1 MEWYNKGK
9 NEVLKELD
17 TNLSVGLSEKEVK
30 RRIEKY
36 GKNEF
41 EEQAKKSIL
50 NKFAAQF
57 ADFLII
63 ILLIAAGVSAFVG
76 EREDAVIILA
86 IVVLNAALG
95 IYQEGKAEKSVEALQ
110 RLSAPNAKVIREG
123 NLTVVPAADIVP
135 GDVVVLE
142 AGDIIPADIRL
153 FESSNLKVEE
163 ASLTGESVPVE
174 KDAKAKIVGTVGI
187 GDRHNMGFSS
197 TIVTYGRG
205 KGVVTSTG
213 HNTEIGN
220 IAVKIQTYEEEETP
234 LQIKL
239 NQLGKVLGT
248 LTIVICIIVFIVG
261 MLQGRQPLNMLLTSI
276 SLAVA
281 AIPEG
286 LPAIVTIVLAI
297 GMNRMAEKNAIVKKL
312 LAVETLGATSVI
324 CSDKTGTLTQNE
336 MTVVKAY
343 VDDRIL
349 DVEGIGYEP
358 KGDVKLNAR
367 SIGISSLPN
376 LRNLISVGVLA
387 NDAKLDNSSGFYKV
401 MGDPTEGAIVA
412 FAGKLGQTSEQ
423 LNMIYPRI
431 AELPFD
437 SGRKMMTTFHSNYI
451 EGKIV
456 SFTKG
461 APDIVIN
468 KCSKI
473 ALNGRIVDFNK
484 ELKDK
489 VRSVNT
495 KFARSA
501 LRVLSAAYKVWDRLP
516 EHPTFEQVE
525 NDMIFVGLV
534 GMIDPPRPEVKD
546 SIKHCR
552 QAGIETVMI
561 TGDYKETAYAI
572 AKELGMANNEGQA
585 IMGEEL
591 DKYSDEEL
599 REVVKKTKVYARVS
613 PEHKVK
619 IVTALK
625 ENGHITSMTGDGV
638 NDALALK
645 KADIGVAMGIT
656 GTDVA
661 KNTAEVILTDDNF
674 ATIVNAVEEGRII
687 FSNIKKFVFFLLSC
701 NIGEILLVFIS
712 ILLGWNVPLLPIQL
726 LWLNLVTDS
735 LPAMALGVENAEPGI
750 MKQPPR
756 STKEGILDGEMLGGI
771 VFQAIA
777 ISFAS
782 LFAYYWAM
790 RMYGTGSGL
799 IHVRSVVFT
808 TLILSELLRAFSSR
822 SQNYTLFKIGLFTNI
837 RMIQAVF
844 VSFMLTFVVL
854 YIPQL
859 NEIFDVVPLTLRDW
873 QIVTA
878 FSFIPLL
885 VGELYKDLFKNEMPL
900 SNSERKRRIS
910 TL

>member
-9 NEVLKELD
+9 GEVLKELSTD
-17 TNLSVGLSEKEVK
+17 ISVGLSEKEAE
-30 RRIEKY
+30 RRIEEY
-36 GKNEF
+36 GTNEL
-41 EEQAKKSIL
+41 EVQAKKSML
-50 NKFAAQF
+50 AKFIAQF

-76 EREDAVIILA
+76 EKEDAVIILA
-86 IVVLNAALG
+86 IVVINAVLG

-110 RLSAPNAKVIREG
+110 KLSAPNAKVIREG
-123 NLTVVPAADIVP
+123 NLLIMPAADIVP
-135 GDVVVLE
+135 GDVIVLE
-142 AGDIIPADIRL
+142 AGDIIPADLRL

-174 KDAKAKIVGTVGI
+174 KDSKAKIVGAVGI

-205 KGVVTSTG
+205 KGVVTATG

-220 IAVKIQTYEEEETP
+220 IAVKIQSYGEEDTP
-234 LQIKL
+234 LQLKL

-248 LTIVICIIVFIVG
+248 LTIAICIIVFIVG
-261 MLQGRQPLNMLLTSI
+261 MLQKRNPLNMLLTSI

-286 LPAIVTIVLAI
+286 LPAIVTIVLSI
-297 GMNRMAEKNAIVKKL
+297 GMNRMACKNAIVKKL

-343 VDDRIL
+343 VDDRVL
-349 DVEGIGYEP
+349 DVEGIGYDP
-358 KGDVKLNAR
+358 KGDVRLNGR
-367 SIGISSLPN
+367 IIGINSLPN
-376 LRNLISVGVLA
+376 LRNLISIGTLS
-387 NDAKLDNSSGFYKV
+387 NDAKLDKSTGAYKII
-401 MGDPTEGAIVA
+401 GDPTEGAIIA
-412 FAGKLGQTSEQ
+412 LAGKLGQTSEQ

-451 EGKIV
+451 EGKVV

-468 KCSKI
+468 KCNKI
-473 ALNGRIVDFNK
+473 ALNGKIVDFNN

-489 VRSVNT
+489 VLSVNT

-516 EHPTFEQVE
+516 EHPSFGQVE

-534 GMIDPPRPEVKD
+534 GMIDPPRPEVKE
-546 SIKHCR
+546 SINLCR
-552 QAGIETVMI
+552 EAGIETVMI

-572 AKELGMANNEGQA
+572 AKELGMVEHEGQS

-591 DKYSDEEL
+591 DKYSDEKL
-599 REVVKKTKVYARVS
+599 REIVKKTKVYARVS

-645 KADIGVAMGIT
+645 KSDIGVAMGIT

-701 NIGEILLVFIS
+701 NIGEILLVFVS
-712 ILLGWNVPLLPIQL
+712 ILLGWEVPLLPIQL

-735 LPAMALGVENAEPGI
+735 FPAMALGVENAEPGI

-756 STKEGILDGEMLGGI
+756 NTKEAILDKEMLGGI

-777 ISFAS
+777 ISLAS
-782 LFAYYWAM
+782 LMSYYWAI

-799 IHVRSVVFT
+799 IHARSVVFT
-808 TLILSELLRAFSSR
+808 TLILAELLRAFSSR
-822 SQNYTLFKIGLFTNI
+822 SQVYTLFKIGFFSNI
-837 RMIQAVF
+837 RMIQAVLA
-844 VSFMLTFVVL
+844 SFLLTAAVL
-854 YIPQL
+854 YIPSL
-859 NEIFDVVPLTLRDW
+859 NEVFDVVPLTLRDW
-873 QIVTA
+873 QLITA

-885 VGELYKDLFKNEMPL
+885 VGELYKDLFKQKL
-900 SNSERKRRIS
+900 S
-910 TL
+910 

>member
-9 NEVLKELD
+9 SEVLKELN
-17 TNLSVGLSEKEVK
+17 TNFSVGLSEREAE
-30 RRIEKY
+30 RRIKEY
-36 GKNEF
+36 GKNELLI
-41 EEQAKKSIL
+41 QSKKSFL
-50 NKFAAQF
+50 SKFIAQF

-63 ILLIAAGVSAFVG
+63 ILLIAAGISAFVG
-76 EREDAVIILA
+76 EKEDAIIILS
-86 IVVLNAALG
+86 IVVINAALG

-110 RLSAPNAKVIREG
+110 KLSAPNAKVVRDG
-123 NLTVVPAADIVP
+123 NLNIIPAAEIVP

-142 AGDIIPADIRL
+142 AGDIVPADLRF
-153 FESSNLKVEE
+153 FETSNLKIEE

-174 KDAKAKIVGTVGI
+174 KDEKAKILGSVGI

-197 TIVTYGRG
+197 TIITYGRG
-205 KGVVTSTG
+205 KGIVIATG

-220 IAVKIQTYEEEETP
+220 IAVKIQSYDEEETP

-248 LTIVICIIVFIVG
+248 LTIAICIIVFIVG
-261 MLQGRQPLNMLLTSI
+261 ILQDRHPLKMLLTSI

-286 LPAIVTIVLAI
+286 LPAIVTIVLSI
-297 GMNRMAEKNAIVKKL
+297 GMNRMAGKNAIVKKL

-343 VDDRIL
+343 VDDKVL
-349 DVEGIGYEP
+349 DVEGIGYDP
-358 KGDVKLNAR
+358 KGDVKLNGR
-367 SIGISSLPN
+367 TIGINSLPN
-376 LRNLISVGVLA
+376 LRNLISIGTLS
-387 NDAKLDNSSGFYKV
+387 NDAKLDNSTGAYKII
-401 MGDPTEGAIVA
+401 GDPTEGAIVA

-437 SGRKMMTTFHSNYI
+437 STRKMMTTFHSNYI
-451 EGKIV
+451 EGRVV

-468 KCSKI
+468 KCNKI
-473 ALNGRIVDFNK
+473 ALNGKIVDFNK
-484 ELKDK
+484 ELKQN
-489 VRSVNT
+489 VLSVNT
-495 KFARSA
+495 KFARAA
-501 LRVLSAAYKVWDRLP
+501 LRVLSGAYKVWDRLP

-534 GMIDPPRPEVKD
+534 GMIDPPRSEVKQ
-546 SIKHCR
+546 SIANCR

-572 AKELGMANNEGQA
+572 AKELGMVEHESQA
-585 IMGEEL
+585 IMGDEL
-591 DKYSDEEL
+591 DRYSDEEL

-619 IVTALK
+619 IVSALK

-701 NIGEILLVFIS
+701 NIGEILLVFVS
-712 ILLGWNVPLLPIQL
+712 ILVGWEVPLLPIQL

-735 LPAMALGVENAEPGI
+735 FPALALGVENAEPGI

-756 STKEGILDGEMLGGI
+756 NTNEAILDREMLGGI
-771 VFQAIA
+771 LFQAVA

-782 LFAYYWAM
+782 LLSYYWAM

-822 SQNYTLFKIGLFTNI
+822 SQTYTLFKIGFFTNI
-837 RMIQAVF
+837 RMIQAVLASF
-844 VSFMLTFVVL
+844 VLTVVVL
-854 YIPQL
+854 YIPAL

-885 VGELYKDLFKNEMPL
+885 VGELYKDLFKN
-900 SNSERKRRIS
+900 KAI
-910 TL
+910 

>member
-9 NEVLKELD
+9 KEVLNELKTD
-17 TNLSVGLSEKEVK
+17 LSIGLSNKEAAK
-30 RRIEKY
+30 RLEEY
-36 GKNEF
+36 GKNEL
-41 EEQAKKSIL
+41 EEQLKKSFLSKLI
-50 NKFAAQF
+50 AQF
-57 ADFLII
+57 TDFLII
-63 ILLIAAGVSAFVG
+63 ILLIAAGISAFVG
-76 EREDAVIILA
+76 EKEDALVILA
-86 IVVLNAALG
+86 IVVINAILG

-110 RLSAPNAKVIREG
+110 KLSAPNAKVVREG
-123 NLTVVPAADIVP
+123 NIVTLPAAEIVL

-153 FESSNLKVEE
+153 LESSNMKVEE

-174 KDAKAKIVGTVGI
+174 KDAKSQIAGNVGI

-205 KGVVTSTG
+205 KGVVVGTG

-220 IAVKIQTYEEEETP
+220 IATKIQSYDDEETP
-234 LQIKL
+234 LQVKL

-248 LTIVICIIVFIVG
+248 LTILICIVVFVLGLI
-261 MLQGRQPLNMLLTSI
+261 QGRQVLKMLLTSI

-286 LPAIVTIVLAI
+286 LPAIVTIVLSI
-297 GMNRMAEKNAIVKKL
+297 GMNRMAGKNAIVKKL

-343 VDDRIL
+343 VDDKIL
-349 DVEGIGYEP
+349 DVEGGGYEP
-358 KGDVKLNAR
+358 FGDVKCDNR
-367 SIGISSLPN
+367 KININSLSN
-376 LRNLISVGVLA
+376 LRNLVCIGSLA
-387 NDAKLDNSSGFYKV
+387 NDAQLDNSTGTYKI
-401 MGDPTEGAIVA
+401 MGDPTEGAIIT
-412 FAGKLGQTSEQ
+412 FAGKLGQTAEQ
-423 LNMIYPRI
+423 LNMVYPRVQ
-431 AELPFD
+431 ELPFD
-437 SGRKMMTTFHSNYI
+437 SSRKMMTTFHTNYI
-451 EGKIV
+451 DGKIV

-461 APDIVIN
+461 APDIVIS

-473 ALNGRIVDFNK
+473 ALNGKVVDFTK

-489 VRSVNT
+489 VLSVNT

-501 LRVLSAAYKVWDRLP
+501 LRVLSMAYKTWTHVP
-516 EHPTFEQVE
+516 EHPTFDLVE

-534 GMIDPPRPEVKD
+534 GMIDPARPEVKE
-546 SIKHCR
+546 SIKLCKA
-552 QAGIETVMI
+552 AGIETVMI

-572 AKELGMANNEGQA
+572 AKDLGMVESESQA
-585 IMGEEL
+585 MMGEEL

-625 ENGHITSMTGDGV
+625 ENGQITSMTGDGV

-701 NIGEILLVFIS
+701 NIGEILLVFVS
-712 ILLGWNVPLLPIQL
+712 ILIGWEVPLVPIQL

-735 LPAMALGVENAEPGI
+735 FPAMALGVENAEPGI
-750 MKQPPR
+750 MNHPPR
-756 STKEGILDGEMLGGI
+756 DTKEPILDKGMLGGI
-771 VFQAIA
+771 VFQAVA

-782 LFAYYWAM
+782 LISYYWAA
-790 RMYGTGSGL
+790 RMYGIGSGL
-799 IHVRSVVFT
+799 VHVRSVVFT
-808 TLILSELLRAFSSR
+808 TLITAELLRAFSSR
-822 SQNYTLFKIGLFTNI
+822 SQVYTLFKIGFFTNI

-844 VSFMLTFVVL
+844 VSFALTVMVL
-854 YIPQL
+854 YVPMF
-859 NEIFDVVPLTLRDW
+859 NEIFDVMPLSMHDW
-873 QIVTA
+873 EVVLA
-878 FSFIPLL
+878 FSFIPMI
-885 VGELYKDLFKNEMPL
+885 VGELYKDLFKN
-900 SNSERKRRIS
+900 K
-910 TL
+910 

>member
-9 NEVLKELD
+9 KEVLNELGTD
-17 TNLSVGLSEKEVK
+17 LSHGLSNREAAK
-30 RRIEKY
+30 RLEEY
-36 GKNEF
+36 GRNEL
-41 EEQAKKSIL
+41 EEQVKKSFVSKLI
-50 NKFAAQF
+50 AQF

-63 ILLIAAGVSAFVG
+63 ILLIAAGISAFVG
-76 EREDAVIILA
+76 EREDAFVILSIVIINA
-86 IVVLNAALG
+86 ILG

-110 RLSAPNAKVIREG
+110 KLSAPNAKVIREG
-123 NLTVVPAADIVP
+123 NQIILPAAEIVP
-135 GDVVVLE
+135 GDVIVLE

-153 FESSNLKVEE
+153 LESSNMKVEE

-174 KDAKAKIVGTVGI
+174 KDAKAKIAGSVGI
-187 GDRHNMGFSS
+187 GDRHNIGFSS

-205 KGVVTSTG
+205 RGVVTGTG

-220 IAVKIQTYEEEETP
+220 IATKIQSYDDEETP
-234 LQIKL
+234 LQTKL

-248 LTIVICIIVFIVG
+248 LTILICIVVFFVG
-261 MLQGRQPLNMLLTSI
+261 LVQGRQVLKMLLTSI

-286 LPAIVTIVLAI
+286 LPAIVTIVLSI
-297 GMNRMAEKNAIVKKL
+297 GMNRMAGKNAIVKKL

-336 MTVVKAY
+336 MTVVKAF
-343 VDDRIL
+343 VDDKIL
-349 DVEGIGYEP
+349 DVEGGGYDP
-358 KGDVKLNAR
+358 VGDIKLDGRKIN
-367 SIGISSLPN
+367 INSLPD
-376 LRNLISVGVLA
+376 LRNLISIGTLT
-387 NDAKLDNSSGFYKV
+387 NDARLDNSTGSYKIT
-401 MGDPTEGAIVA
+401 GDPTEGAIIT
-412 FAGKLGQTSEQ
+412 FAGKLGQTAEQ
-423 LNMIYPRI
+423 LNMIYPRVE
-431 AELPFD
+431 ELPFD
-437 SGRKMMTTFHSNYI
+437 SSRKMMTTFHSNYI
-451 EGKIV
+451 NGKIV

-461 APDIVIN
+461 APDIVISR
-468 KCSKI
+468 CTKI
-473 ALNGRIVDFNK
+473 ALNGRTVDFTK

-489 VRSVNT
+489 VLSVNT

-501 LRVLSAAYKVWDRLP
+501 LRVLSMAYKCWNDVP
-516 EHPTFEQVE
+516 EHPDFDSVE

-534 GMIDPPRPEVKD
+534 GMIDPARPEVKE
-546 SIKHCR
+546 SIKLCKA
-552 QAGIETVMI
+552 AGIETVMI

-572 AKELGMANNEGQA
+572 AKDLGMVESESQA
-585 IMGEEL
+585 MMGEDL
-591 DKYSDEEL
+591 DNCTDGEL

-625 ENGHITSMTGDGV
+625 NNGHITSMTGDGV

-712 ILLGWNVPLLPIQL
+712 ILIGWEVPLVPIQL

-735 LPAMALGVENAEPGI
+735 FPAMALGVENAEPGI
-750 MKQPPR
+750 MNHPPR
-756 STKEGILDGEMLGGI
+756 DTKEPILDKSMMAGI
-771 VFQAIA
+771 VFQAVAIA
-777 ISFAS
+777 FAS
-782 LFAYYWAM
+782 LLSYYWAA
-790 RMYGTGSGL
+790 RMYGIGRGL
-799 IHVRSVVFT
+799 VHVRSVVFT
-808 TLILSELLRAFSSR
+808 TLITAELLRAFSSR
-822 SQNYTLFKIGLFTNI
+822 SQTYTLFKIGFFSNM

-844 VSFMLTFVVL
+844 VSFALTVLVL
-854 YIPQL
+854 YMPVL
-859 NEIFDVVPLTLRDW
+859 NEIFDVMPLTMHDW
-873 QIVTA
+873 EIVLA
-878 FSFIPLL
+878 FSFIPML
-885 VGELYKDLFKNEMPL
+885 VGELYKDLFKN
-900 SNSERKRRIS
+900 K
-910 TL
+910 

>member
-9 NEVLKELD
+9 NEVLKELN
-17 TNLSVGLSEKEVK
+17 TNLSVGLSEKEAV
-30 RRIEKY
+30 RRIEEY
-36 GKNEF
+36 GKNEL
-41 EEQAKKSIL
+41 EEQAKRSFFA
-50 NKFAAQF
+50 KFAAQF

-76 EREDAVIILA
+76 EREDAIIILA
-86 IVVLNAALG
+86 IVVINAALG

-110 RLSAPNAKVIREG
+110 KLSAPNAKVVREG
-123 NLTVVPAADIVP
+123 NLNVVPAADIVP

-142 AGDIIPADIRL
+142 AGDIIPADLRF
-153 FESSNLKVEE
+153 FESSNLKIEE

-174 KDAKAKIVGTVGI
+174 KDAKAKIVGDVGI

-205 KGVVTSTG
+205 KGVVISTG
-213 HNTEIGN
+213 HNTELGN
-220 IAVKIQTYEEEETP
+220 IAVKIQTYGEEETP

-248 LTIVICIIVFIVG
+248 LTIAICIIVFIVG
-261 MLQGRQPLNMLLTSI
+261 MLQGRQALNMLLTSI

-297 GMNRMAEKNAIVKKL
+297 GMNRMAGKNAIVKKL

-358 KGDVKLNAR
+358 KGDVKLNGR
-367 SIGISSLPN
+367 NISIHSLPN
-376 LRNLISVGVLA
+376 LRNLVSIGTLS
-387 NDAKLDNSSGFYKV
+387 NDAQLDNSTGTYKII
-401 MGDPTEGAIVA
+401 GDPTEGAIVA

-423 LNMIYPRI
+423 LNMVYPRI

-489 VRSVNT
+489 VLSANT

-501 LRVLSAAYKVWDRLP
+501 LRVLSAAYKSWDRLP
-516 EHPTFEQVE
+516 EHPSFEQVE

-534 GMIDPPRPEVKD
+534 GMIDPPRPEVKE
-546 SIKHCR
+546 SIAHCR

-572 AKELGMANNEGQA
+572 AKELGMVEHEGQA

-591 DKYSDEEL
+591 DKYSDEKL
-599 REVVKKTKVYARVS
+599 REVVKRTKVYARVS

-674 ATIVNAVEEGRII
+674 ATIVNAVKEGRII

-712 ILLGWNVPLLPIQL
+712 ILLGWEVPLLPIQL

-735 LPAMALGVENAEPGI
+735 FPAMALGVENAEPGI

-756 STKEGILDGEMLGGI
+756 STKEAILDKGMLGRI

-782 LFAYYWAM
+782 LFSYYWAM
-790 RMYGTGSGL
+790 RMYGTGDGL
-799 IHVRSVVFT
+799 IHARSVVFT

-822 SQNYTLFKIGLFTNI
+822 SQNYTLFKIGFFTNI

-854 YIPQL
+854 YIPAL
-859 NEIFDVVPLTLRDW
+859 NEVFDVVPLTLRDW

-885 VGELYKDLFKNEMPL
+885 VGELYKDLFKNKVELNHHKRQRKL
-900 SNSERKRRIS
+900 S
-910 TL
+910 L

>member
-1 MEWYNKGK
+1 LEWYNKGK
-9 NEVLKELD
+9 REVLNELGTD
-17 TNLSVGLSEKEVK
+17 LSHGLSNREAAK
-30 RRIEKY
+30 RLEKY
-36 GKNEF
+36 GRNEL
-41 EEQAKKSIL
+41 EEQVKKSFISKL
-50 NKFAAQF
+50 IAQF

-63 ILLIAAGVSAFVG
+63 ILLIAAGISAFVG
-76 EREDAVIILA
+76 EREDAFVILS
-86 IVVLNAALG
+86 IVVINAILG
-95 IYQEGKAEKSVEALQ
+95 IYQEGKAERSVEALQ
-110 RLSAPNAKVIREG
+110 KLSAPNAKVIREG
-123 NLTVVPAADIVP
+123 NQITLPAAEIVP

-153 FESSNLKVEE
+153 LESSNMKVEE

-174 KDAKAKIVGTVGI
+174 KDAKAKVAGYVGI

-205 KGVVTSTG
+205 KGVVVETG

-220 IAVKIQTYEEEETP
+220 IATKIQSYDDEETP

-248 LTIVICIIVFIVG
+248 LTILICIVVFFVG
-261 MLQGRQPLNMLLTSI
+261 LVQGRQVLKMLLTSI

-286 LPAIVTIVLAI
+286 LPAIVTIVLSI
-297 GMNRMAEKNAIVKKL
+297 GMNRMAGKNAIVKKL

-343 VDDRIL
+343 VDDKIL
-349 DVEGIGYEP
+349 DIEGGGYDP
-358 KGDVKLNAR
+358 TGDVKLDSRKIN
-367 SIGISSLPN
+367 INSLPD
-376 LRNLISVGVLA
+376 LRNLVSIGALA
-387 NDAKLDNSSGFYKV
+387 NDAQLDNSTGSYKII
-401 MGDPTEGAIVA
+401 GDPTEGAIIT
-412 FAGKLGQTSEQ
+412 FAGKLGQTAEQ
-423 LNMIYPRI
+423 LNMIYPRVE
-431 AELPFD
+431 ELPFD
-437 SGRKMMTTFHSNYI
+437 SSRKMMTTFHSNYI
-451 EGKIV
+451 NGKIV

-461 APDIVIN
+461 APDIVIS
-468 KCSKI
+468 KCTKI
-473 ALNGRIVDFNK
+473 ALNGKTVDFTK

-489 VRSVNT
+489 VLSVNT

-501 LRVLSAAYKVWDRLP
+501 LRVLSMAYKCWNDVPDHLD
-516 EHPTFEQVE
+516 FDLVE
-525 NDMIFVGLV
+525 NDMIFIGLV
-534 GMIDPPRPEVKD
+534 GMIDPARPEVKE
-546 SIKHCR
+546 SIKLCKE
-552 QAGIETVMI
+552 AGIETVMI

-572 AKELGMANNEGQA
+572 AKDLGMVESESQA
-585 IMGEEL
+585 MMGEEL
-591 DKYSDEEL
+591 DNCSDEEL

-701 NIGEILLVFIS
+701 NIGEILLVFVS
-712 ILLGWNVPLLPIQL
+712 ILIGWEVPLVPIQL

-735 LPAMALGVENAEPGI
+735 FPAMALGVENAEPGI
-750 MKQPPR
+750 MKHPPR
-756 STKEGILDGEMLGGI
+756 DTKEPILDKSMMSGI
-771 VFQAIA
+771 IFQAVAIA
-777 ISFAS
+777 FAS
-782 LFAYYWAM
+782 LLSYYWAA
-790 RMYGTGSGL
+790 RMYGIGKGL
-799 IHVRSVVFT
+799 VHVRTVVFA
-808 TLILSELLRAFSSR
+808 TLITAELLRAFSSR
-822 SQNYTLFKIGLFTNI
+822 SQTYTLFKIGFFSNM

-844 VSFMLTFVVL
+844 VSFALTVLVL
-854 YIPQL
+854 YVPVL
-859 NEIFDVVPLTLRDW
+859 NEIFDVMPLTMRDW
-873 QIVTA
+873 EIVLTFA
-878 FSFIPLL
+878 FIPML
-885 VGELYKDLFKNEMPL
+885 VGELYKDLFKN
-900 SNSERKRRIS
+900 K
-910 TL
+910 